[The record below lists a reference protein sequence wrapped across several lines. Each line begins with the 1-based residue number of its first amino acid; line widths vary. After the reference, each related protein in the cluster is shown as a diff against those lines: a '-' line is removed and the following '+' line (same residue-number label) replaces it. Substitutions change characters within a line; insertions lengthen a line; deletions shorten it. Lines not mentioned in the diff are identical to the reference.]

1 MNIVNYILQKT
12 RNYHK
17 WIMLISL
24 IIIFS
29 YLGYSTYTNAVEG
42 FDPEKKKFKDVANA
56 QEFAPT
62 VDVYFFFADWC
73 PHCKTAKPEWDK
85 IKRKYNGKEVHG
97 YLVNC
102 IDVNCTEDAGE
113 TTTAKTITGHETI
126 KTAEIIQKF
135 KVDSYP
141 TIKLVKDEKPYDFE
155 AKVTEPNL
163 SGFIE
168 EILSE

>member
-1 MNIVNYILQKT
+1 
-12 RNYHK
+12 
-17 WIMLISL
+17 MLVLL
-24 IIIFS
+24 IAIFS
-29 YLGYSTYTNAVEG
+29 YLGYSTYKQSVEG
-42 FDPEKKKFKDVANA
+42 FDIEKKKFQNVANA

-62 VDVYFFFADWC
+62 VDIYLFFADWC

-102 IDVNCTEDAGE
+102 IDVNCTDDAGE
-113 TTTAKTITGHETI
+113 TTTAKHEKKLET
-126 KTAEIIQKF
+126 KNNTAEIIHKF
-135 KVDSYP
+135 GVNSYP